1 MADIIAKYIGT
12 DGIEVEIEQEG
23 EAGAMKIPFFD
34 SFPLLSY
41 QYERLKLNKEVAE
54 IH

>member
-1 MADIIAKYIGT
+1 MADVIATYIGT
-12 DGIEVEIEQEG
+12 DGIEIEIEQES
-23 EAGAMKIPFFD
+23 ESDTMKIPFFD

-41 QYERLKLNKEVAE
+41 QYERLKMNKEVAE